1 MLNNEQILS
10 KLHKV
15 KNENKTTIM
24 LMETYRDVDWQH
36 VVVRQHKNE
45 DFVSYHNHEFYEI
58 NYVLKGNCIN
68 LVEDETFVMHEGSF
82 ILMHP
87 NAHHTLFSTGDC
99 ETENILISAEW
110 FENLLYKYSFTNSP
124 MTEFVKCSRTDE
136 FYKYVLSDTKRPE
149 LQKAVRTMLETN
161 ASDNEFKYLLLE
173 ADMIRILYLIF
184 LQAENLSLS
193 ASRGKN
199 TDVTRSL
206 IKYITNH
213 YEDVTLDELAKTAGY
228 SKTHICRLLKNDVG
242 KCFSEILTDIRLT
255 YAKSHLIN
263 TSKNIREISNMIGFE
278 SVEYFQRL
286 FKKKFDITPGDYRQR
301 YKIK

>member
-1 MLNNEQILS
+1 MLNKEQIVN

-15 KNENKTTIM
+15 KNEKETTIM
-24 LMETYRDVDWQH
+24 LMETYQEVDWQR
-36 VVVRQHKNE
+36 VVIRQHKNE

-99 ETENILISAEW
+99 DAKNILISREW
-110 FENLLYKYSFTNSP
+110 FENLLCKYSFTNSP
-124 MTEFVKCSRTDE
+124 MTEFVKYSRTDE
-136 FYKYVLSDTKRPE
+136 FYKYVMSDTKQPE
-149 LQKAVRTMLETN
+149 LQKAVRNMLKTN
-161 ASDNEFKYLLLE
+161 DCDDEFKYLLLE
-173 ADMIRILYLIF
+173 ADMIHILCLIF
-184 LQAENLSLS
+184 SQGENLSLS

-199 TDVTRSL
+199 TDATRSL

-213 YEDVTLDELAKTAGY
+213 YNDVTLDELAKAAGY

-242 KCFSEILTDIRLT
+242 KGYAEILTDIRLT

-263 TSKNIREISNMIGFE
+263 TSENIRHIANLIGFD

-286 FKKKFDITPGDYRQR
+286 FRKKFGITPGEYRKKN
-301 YKIK
+301 KI